1 MRIDDLR
8 PHIFATHDGGKTWTE
23 IANGIPAGQ
32 IVNAVREDP
41 ERKGLLFAAAEKGVC
56 VSFDDGVNWESL
68 RLNLPA
74 TSVRDLIIKND
85 DLVVATHG
93 RGFWVLDNITPL
105 RQLNQ
110 NQREDL
116 LLKPQ
121 TALRVRANL
130 NTDTPL
136 PPDEPAGE
144 NPPDGAMIDYFL
156 SSDSTGPVTI
166 EIKDGKG
173 QSVRRYSSADAPFEA
188 NPKRLKIPSYWIRP
202 PQSVFTKSGSHRFL
216 WDMHYTPIPDVEP
229 EFPIS
234 ATYRNTA
241 PEATSPWVAPGDYNV
256 TLTVGGKTFSQPLK
270 VVMDPRVKAL
280 AADLQ
285 DQFNFSW
292 KLYQLRL
299 TLAPI
304 GKAFDE
310 ITEQLTK
317 SKARAA
323 ERADVTQKLESF
335 AQTLMKFGPPH
346 PRPGASPSLF
356 VLEATTRLFND
367 TQGADAAPTAAIKSA
382 AADIETKVGPV
393 MEAWRQLLE
402 SDLPA
407 LNHQLRQTGFPE
419 IKAKVEH

>member
-1 MRIDDLR
+1 
-8 PHIFATHDGGKTWTE
+8 
-23 IANGIPAGQ
+23 
-32 IVNAVREDP
+32 
-41 ERKGLLFAAAEKGVC
+41 
-56 VSFDDGVNWESL
+56 
-68 RLNLPA
+68 
-74 TSVRDLIIKND
+74 
-85 DLVVATHG
+85 
-93 RGFWVLDNITPL
+93 
-105 RQLNQ
+105 
-110 NQREDL
+110 
-116 LLKPQ
+116 
-121 TALRVRANL
+121 
-130 NTDTPL
+130 
-136 PPDEPAGE
+136 
-144 NPPDGAMIDYFL
+144 
-156 SSDSTGPVTI
+156 
-166 EIKDGKG
+166 
-173 QSVRRYSSADAPFEA
+173 
-188 NPKRLKIPSYWIRP
+188 
-202 PQSVFTKSGSHRFL
+202 
-216 WDMHYTPIPDVEP
+216 MHYTPIPDVEP